1 MTRNR
6 SILLVGGR
14 SQPLDDALEFAAGR
28 RAEVV
33 VLDDD
38 RGGECARHPVRA
50 SSIGDRLASRIAACV
65 RAVDADLVMF
75 PGDLPLR
82 TVNEVRRS
90 LRPGSCDFLV
100 MAGRITSGCVV
111 AAIDP
116 AAGEV
121 TNAGVLGT
129 ALAHSHLFRCDLH
142 VVHAWSAGEPDPRDP
157 IAELVAPIWGFDR
170 TRMHIV
176 SGQPAESVAAF
187 ARGVEAALVVLGSS
201 TRESDNA
208 LGRIAWQVLRF
219 SSTLVVESTETATG
233 TMSRSPAR
241 RRSPCGA
248 GR

>member
-1 MTRNR
+1 MIG
-6 SILLVGGR
+6 SR
-14 SQPLDDALEFAAGR
+14 SQPLDDALDFAAGR
-28 RAEVV
+28 RAELV
-33 VLDDD
+33 VLDDH
-38 RGGECARHPVRA
+38 RRGECARNPLRA
-50 SSIGDRLASRIAACV
+50 SSIDDRLASRIAACV
-65 RAVDADLVMF
+65 RAVDADLVMY
-75 PGDLPLR
+75 PGDLPLL

-142 VVHAWSAGEPDPRDP
+142 VVHAWSAGEPDPRDR

-170 TRMHIV
+170 TRTHIV

-187 ARGVEAALVVLGSS
+187 ARGAEAGLVVLGSS
-201 TRESDNA
+201 TRENDNE

-219 SSTLVVESTETATG
+219 NSTLVVDRTEIATG
-233 TMSRSPAR
+233 TMPRPPAR
-241 RRSPCGA
+241 RRRPCDA